1 MSITASLMEGA
12 SGGSSLPLPSGHLDE
27 PLLLESSAPRAGFP
41 CPSPAP
47 SPLTEHSWAFPQDW
61 GGGTPVQ
68 ATQCPGALLL
78 STAEQRCPPGFGH
91 LGVPLACSVA
101 CFALLF
107 REEKALPFLATCG
120 TSGAAP
126 ILGEGTRRRPRG
138 LPHEEARRK
147 VLAWALTLRQVF
159 VSTESIVNPG
169 VSLPCSVRCCFL
181 IFINASFYLTLR
193 LIPVQ
198 FHVENF

>member
-27 PLLLESSAPRAGFP
+27 PLLLESSAPRAGLP

-107 REEKALPFLATCG
+107 SEDKALPFLATCG

-126 ILGEGTRRRPRG
+126 ILGEDSQAVDPEAFLRRRPGGRG
-138 LPHEEARRK
+138 
-147 VLAWALTLRQVF
+147 W
-159 VSTESIVNPG
+159 PG
-169 VSLPCSVRCCFL
+169 P
-181 IFINASFYLTLR
+181 
-193 LIPVQ
+193 
-198 FHVENF
+198 

>member
-27 PLLLESSAPRAGFP
+27 PLLLESSAPRAGLP

-107 REEKALPFLATCG
+107 SEDKALPFLATCG

-126 ILGEGTRRRPRG
+126 ILGEGSQAQTQRPSSG
-138 LPHEEARRK
+138 GGQEK
-147 VLAWALTLRQVF
+147 GLAWALTLRQVF

-181 IFINASFYLTLR
+181 IFINAYFYLTLR

>member
-27 PLLLESSAPRAGFP
+27 PLVLESSAPRAGLP
-41 CPSPAP
+41 GPSPAP

-61 GGGTPVQ
+61 GGCAPVQ
-68 ATQCPGALLL
+68 AAQCPGALLL
-78 STAEQRCPPGFGH
+78 GTSDQRRPPAVGD

-101 CFALLF
+101 CFALLLSGHG
-107 REEKALPFLATCG
+107 AAHPGHVG
-120 TSGAAP
+120 TSGVAP
-126 ILGEGTRRRPRG
+126 ILGEGSQAVDPEAFLRRRPGGRG
-138 LPHEEARRK
+138 WPK
-147 VLAWALTLRQVF
+147 SLTLRQVF

-181 IFINASFYLTLR
+181 IFINAYFNLNLR